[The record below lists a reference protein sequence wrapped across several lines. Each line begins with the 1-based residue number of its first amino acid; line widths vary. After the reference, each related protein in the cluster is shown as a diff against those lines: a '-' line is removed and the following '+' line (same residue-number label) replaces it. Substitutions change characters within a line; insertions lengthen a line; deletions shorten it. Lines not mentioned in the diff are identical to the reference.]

1 MARTKASER
10 DRREARRRILD
21 EAGAAFA
28 ERGFNGASLDRIAG
42 AAGITRAGLLY
53 HFETKEQ
60 LLIAVLDDRDAQL
73 EHLTGM
79 DLAPLS
85 LLEIFDRWEVIITSI
100 TAQAG
105 LIKLAHALESEAVA
119 TDHPARTWVRDRNR
133 GVREQFE
140 TSIRLSIER
149 DEIREDIDVAALA
162 SILLGIV
169 DGLESQWLIDS
180 DSVDILRANLHAIHL
195 LRTALT

>member
-1 MARTKASER
+1 MGDSGSRLEQ
-10 DRREARRRILD
+10 
-21 EAGAAFA
+21 F
-28 ERGFNGASLDRIAG
+28 
-42 AAGITRAGLLY
+42 TRAG
-53 HFETKEQ
+53 T
-60 LLIAVLDDRDAQL
+60 R
-73 EHLTGM
+73 HLRLGHHPRRTRVR
-79 DLAPLS
+79 S
-85 LLEIFDRWEVIITSI
+85 CWEVIITSI